1 MSATSVVGSARKPF
15 YSTLTFQLVVG
26 LATMATSYWQ
36 KERVGFQARLPE
48 AAVRKPV

>member
-26 LATMATSYWQ
+26 LAAGGDFLLA
-36 KERVGFQARLPE
+36 ERACGFSGE
-48 AAVRKPV
+48 AA